1 MLAILLNLTYTND
14 IYMRTKKSLGSALR
28 GFCMLSKGYDRSFID
43 NDKHKTVSF
52 MPRVDD
58 IFRRGN
64 SYLNLLSLV
73 ESRVGY

>member
-1 MLAILLNLTYTND
+1 
-14 IYMRTKKSLGSALR
+14 
-28 GFCMLSKGYDRSFID
+28 
-43 NDKHKTVSF
+43 

-73 ESRVGY
+73 FELLAIRQFALPNSDAFTVMIFL